1 MAAFLVSRP
10 KQCKAGLDCQEQIM
24 WIQQHFLSGC
34 VVVLGMEVVVVE
46 EMQCLSEDVIK
57 ES

>member
-1 MAAFLVSRP
+1 
-10 KQCKAGLDCQEQIM
+10 M